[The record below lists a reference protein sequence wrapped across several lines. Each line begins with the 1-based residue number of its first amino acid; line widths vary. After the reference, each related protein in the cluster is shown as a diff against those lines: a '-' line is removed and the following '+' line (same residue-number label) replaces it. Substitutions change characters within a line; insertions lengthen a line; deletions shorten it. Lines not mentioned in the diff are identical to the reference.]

1 MKNMSIKIL
10 TLVLTS
16 CFLTCSN
23 AYAVSKLD
31 FFTQVE
37 NFGKSVQKEQAKW
50 EEKYNKAMADL
61 RTKAVKAGGF
71 EGGALFNAMQK
82 QMEGLVVDFSDNV
95 KNQATSG
102 GKIDLSSAFSEST
115 RNFANTQLAAA
126 MAQSML
132 DDYKKALA
140 AERNAKEKA
149 IDEELMILE
158 AKLKISSADSE
169 EEVEKLANRIA
180 DLKAEKEDLKNK
192 SALRD
197 KKAEQLQ
204 KNADEAA
211 KAVSDLE
218 KTISGQNTQKYLDK
232 ITDSLFS
239 SKKDEK
245 DIEAQE
251 EQQQLEDMYG
261 ADIAEF
267 FLGKY
272 EYVGSENIAR
282 VRTKRQQEYYKAL
295 QNLMR
300 VIIVGAVKGEEF
312 ENKSKAYLDKTTKVD
327 GQLGGMAAKI
337 GADVQNAKLAARYL
351 ELLLA
356 EMRFNSMVEINSWN
370 DKFKNTKKDV
380 TSFNLD
386 DYVYKKTSLK
396 DKLNDKIQD
405 TIDGWQGL

>member
-1 MKNMSIKIL
+1 MKNMSLKIL
-10 TLVLTS
+10 TLVLAS

-23 AYAVSKLD
+23 AYAISKLD

-37 NFGKSVQKEQAKW
+37 NFGKSVQKEQEKW
-50 EEKYNKAMADL
+50 EKRYGKALDDL
-61 RTKAVKAGGF
+61 HDKAVKAGGA
-71 EGGALFNAMQK
+71 EGGILFDILQK
-82 QMEGLVVDFSDNV
+82 QMESMVVDFSDNV
-95 KNQATSG
+95 KNQAVSG
-102 GKIDLSSAFSEST
+102 GKVDFGSAFSYAT

-140 AERNAKEKA
+140 TERAAKEKN

-158 AKLKISSADSE
+158 ARLKADKGDAKELE
-169 EEVEKLANRIA
+169 ELAKRIA
-180 DLKAEKEDLKNK
+180 ELKAEREDLKNQT
-192 SALRD
+192 ALRD

-204 KNADEAA
+204 KNATAAA

-218 KTISGQNTQKYLDK
+218 QTIAGKNTEKYLDK
-232 ITDSLFS
+232 VTDSLFS
-239 SKKDEK
+239 GKKDEE

-261 ADIAEF
+261 ADITEF
-267 FLGKY
+267 FIGKY
-272 EYVGSENIAR
+272 EYIGSKSIAR
-282 VRTKRQQEYYKAL
+282 VRGKRQQEYYKAL

-300 VIIVGAVKGEEF
+300 VLVVGAVKGEEF
-312 ENKSKAYLDKTTKVD
+312 EKKSEAYLEQTTKVD

-356 EMRFNSMVEINSWN
+356 EMRFTSMVEINSWN
-370 DKFKNTKKDV
+370 DKFKNTKQDV
-380 TSFNLD
+380 TKFNLD
-386 DYVYKKTSLK
+386 EYIYKKKSLRDRVN
-396 DKLNDKIQD
+396 DKLQD
-405 TIDGWQGL
+405 TISGWQGF